1 MNKQEKKKTLVMIQ
15 KNISSGSFSQINELK
30 VSGNHLET
38 YSQQQFN
45 FIPEHKTLPRIQKD
59 FFDDEERNGVSK
71 KKAFLDANNQL
82 KYTLELEKRYNPHL
96 IPPDWKTAER
106 HGKAKR
112 VGKNKMPSSTQQ
124 EEIFEVC
131 PCCDYQIDKNI
142 ISLREQVDTLSFLG
156 SGYPLFFHYMKYCI
170 IILGL
175 IILTSG
181 EYNILSNYYGHTC
194 LSNKDI
200 KKLEAKGVHVSSKEC
215 VVDII
220 SIFTIANKKQKV
232 DYADIQDILNFTT
245 ILVLMILLFFFRKEQ
260 KEIDSQCD
268 MAELTPADYTILVR
282 NLPVDTT
289 KKDIRDFFEKGKDL
303 FGQNLIVTEVN
314 FAFDLQERVAK
325 QQNLKQLIEEKKKC
339 LSKMKYDDDFKVEAE
354 KWDKALEKEQINF
367 ELINLKIEND
377 PTKFTGYAFVSFQT
391 EDQKQCVL
399 QQASIPFWLEIVNA
413 IFFQT
418 NEFKS
423 LKFKDGFIEVREA
436 PEPLDI
442 IWENLSLN
450 ERVKTLRRLLSFFI
464 TVILFVVCTVLV
476 YVLIKFQADS
486 LKQFHQLHKDVT
498 DEKSKDFNLKLLFQ
512 EQLPSA
518 IVSFCMVCINSVIIE
533 ILFRQIVKIECYNTY
548 TLYNINLAQK
558 LSLALFINTAL
569 ITCIMSVYYTRNVF
583 GKGGLIYT
591 IFYFFVVNAGSSFM
605 SLLFDP
611 MFYLKKI
618 LVWWF
623 KRQGAQCTLTQEEAN
638 KLCEFPLHEIEIGYV
653 DVMKTMYITIF
664 YSSVVPVGLIISMIG
679 FCFYY
684 WAQKWVIL
692 KERTVDKQISM
703 KLSIEMTEYLE
714 FIILIYASS
723 NLLFKYQTVGQIS
736 YLQIIGLILGFC
748 YSILPIQLI
757 VEKVFFFGNENEQV
771 NYDVAYPFFVTTYS
785 MSNPIT
791 TEKAKKKH
799 YQKVKQQYQE
809 RVDV

>member
-1 MNKQEKKKTLVMIQ
+1 MKL
-15 KNISSGSFSQINELK
+15 
-30 VSGNHLET
+30 SGNHLES

-45 FIPEHKTLPRIQKD
+45 FMPEHNTLPRIQKD
-59 FFDDEERNGVSK
+59 FFNDEERNGVSK

-106 HGKAKR
+106 HGKARR
-112 VGKNKMPSSTQQ
+112 VGKNKMPSNTQQ

-131 PCCDYQIDKNI
+131 PCCDYQIDKNT

-181 EYNILSNYYGHTC
+181 EYNILSNFYGHTC

-215 VVDII
+215 VVDLI

-282 NLPVDTT
+282 NLPVNTT
-289 KKDIRDFFEKGKDL
+289 KKDIREFFEAEKNL
-303 FGQNLIVTEVN
+303 FSQKLTVTEVN
-314 FAFDLQERVAK
+314 FSFDLQERVAK
-325 QQNLKQLIEEKKKC
+325 QQHLQQLIEEKKKC
-339 LSKMKYDDDFKVEAE
+339 LSKLNYNDDFKVEAE
-354 KWDKALEKEQINF
+354 KWDKAIEKEQINF

-399 QQASIPFWLEIVNA
+399 QQASIPFWLEIINA
-413 IFFQT
+413 IFFQ
-418 NEFKS
+418 NNDFKS
-423 LKFKDGFIEVREA
+423 LKFKDGFIEVSEA

-450 ERVKTLRRLLSFFI
+450 ERVKTMRRLLSFFI
-464 TVILFVVCTVLV
+464 TMILFVVCTVLV

-486 LKQFHQLHKDVT
+486 LKQFHKQHKDLT
-498 DEKSKDFNLKLLFQ
+498 DDKSKEMNLQLLFQ

-533 ILFRQIVKIECYNTY
+533 ILFRQIVKIECYNTF

-623 KRQGAQCTLTQEEAN
+623 KRQGPKCTLTQGEAN

-653 DVMKTMYITIF
+653 DIMKTMYITIF

-684 WAQKWVIL
+684 WAQKYVIL
-692 KERTVDKQISM
+692 KERTVDKQISV

-771 NYDVAYPFFVTTYS
+771 NYDIAYPFFVTTYS
-785 MSNPIT
+785 ISNPIT
-791 TEKAKKKH
+791 SEKAKKKH

-809 RVDV
+809 REGV

>member
-1 MNKQEKKKTLVMIQ
+1 M
-15 KNISSGSFSQINELK
+15 K
-30 VSGNHLET
+30 VSGNNLET

-59 FFDDEERNGVSK
+59 FFNDEERNGVSK
-71 KKAFLDANNQL
+71 KKAFLDVNNQI
-82 KYTLELEKRYNPHL
+82 KYKLELEKRYNPHL
-96 IPPDWKTAER
+96 IPPDWKTAEK

-112 VGKNKMPSSTQQ
+112 VGKNKMPSNTLS

-175 IILTSG
+175 IQLTSG

-200 KKLEAKGVHVSSKEC
+200 KKLEEKGIHVSSKEC
-215 VVDII
+215 VVDLI
-220 SIFTIANKKQKV
+220 SIFTIANKNKRV

-282 NLPVDTT
+282 NLPANTT
-289 KKDIRDFFEKGKDL
+289 KKDIRDFFEKQKDL
-303 FGQNLIVTEVN
+303 FSQNLFVTEIN

-325 QQNLKQLIEEKKKC
+325 QQHLKQLIDEKKKC
-339 LSKMKYDDDFKVEAE
+339 LSKLNYDDDYKVEAE
-354 KWDKALEKEQINF
+354 KWDKAIEKEQINF
-367 ELINLKIEND
+367 ELVNLKIEND
-377 PTKFTGYAFVSFQT
+377 TTKFTGYAFVSFQT

-399 QQASIPFWLEIVNA
+399 SQALIPFWLEIVNA

-423 LKFKDGFIEVREA
+423 LKFQDGFIEVREA

-450 ERVKTLRRLLSFFI
+450 ERIKTLRRFLSFFI
-464 TVILFVVCTVLV
+464 TVILFIVCTVLV

-486 LKQFHQLHKDVT
+486 LKQFHKLHKEIT
-498 DEKSKDFNLKLLFQ
+498 DDNSKDLNLKLLLQ

-558 LSLALFINTAL
+558 LSLALFLNTAL

-623 KRQGAQCTLTQEEAN
+623 KRQGPKCTLTQEEAN

-653 DVMKTMYITIF
+653 DIMKTMYITIF
-664 YSSVVPVGLIISMIG
+664 YSSVVPVGIIISMIG

-684 WAQKWVIL
+684 WAQKYVIL
-692 KERTVDKQISM
+692 KERTVDKQISV

-771 NYDVAYPFFVTTYS
+771 NYDIAYPFFVTTYS
-785 MSNPIT
+785 ISNPIT
-791 TEKAKKKH
+791 SEKAKKKH

-809 RVDV
+809 RAEV